1 VSKQHSQRP
10 PEARVLIVDDNE
22 PWRRWVCLELASQQ
36 HLRVVGEASEGLEA
50 VRKACEL
57 KPDIILLDIGLPN
70 LNGLEAATRIVQSSP
85 DSKIVFL
92 TTVKDRD
99 IVKRALAKR
108 GKGLRPQRGCEN
120 RAFGRYRSRSSRS
133 TLCQQTPWRLNLD
146 VCECDPWWV
155 VPHQNLVRP

>member
-1 VSKQHSQRP
+1 MSKQHSQRP
-10 PEARVLIVDDNE
+10 PEARVLIVDDHE

-70 LNGLEAATRIVQSSP
+70 LNGLEAATRIVQSNP

-92 TTVKDRD
+92 TTLKDRD
-99 IVKRALAKR
+99 IVKRVLAN
-108 GKGLRPQRGCEN
+108 GAKGYVLKGDAKNELLAAIAAVLQGQH
-120 RAFGRYRSRSSRS
+120 FVSR
-133 TLCQQTPWRLNLD
+133 RLGD
-146 VCECDPWWV
+146 
-155 VPHQNLVRP
+155 